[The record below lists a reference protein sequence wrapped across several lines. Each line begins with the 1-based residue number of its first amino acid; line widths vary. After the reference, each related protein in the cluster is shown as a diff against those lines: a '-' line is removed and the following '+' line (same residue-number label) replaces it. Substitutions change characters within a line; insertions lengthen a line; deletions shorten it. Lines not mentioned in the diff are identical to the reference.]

1 MDLCASDMPKTTHGG
16 APGPHCVASTS
27 LPLVTDG
34 TRQVWPWNQTQSDYP
49 REVCLHQLLQD
60 QARRTPDSV
69 AVECQGRALS
79 YAELD
84 ARSNQLAHHLRE
96 LGVHPEN
103 LVGVCLDRSL
113 EMVVALLGILKAGGA
128 YVPLDP
134 AYPGERIRYV
144 LEDAHVKL
152 LLTQDSLLESL
163 PSTAAEVIC
172 LDPEWRAFQHADI
185 GPITTEM
192 TPENLAYVI

>member
-1 MDLCASDMPKTTHGG
+1 MELCASDMPKTTHGG
-16 APGPHCVASTS
+16 APGTHHVASTA

-34 TRQVWPWNQTQSDYP
+34 IRQVWPWNQTQSDYP
-49 REVCLHQLLQD
+49 RELCLRQLLED
-60 QARRTPDSV
+60 QSRRTPDSV

-84 ARSNQLAHHLRE
+84 ARSNQLAHYLRQR
-96 LGVHPEN
+96 GVHPEH
-103 LVGVCLDRSL
+103 LVGVFLERSV

-152 LLTQDSLLESL
+152 LLTQNSLLESL
-163 PSTAAEVIC
+163 PSAAAQVIC
-172 LDPEWRAFQHADI
+172 LD
-185 GPITTEM
+185 
-192 TPENLAYVI
+192 